1 MTVNNYRQSHFRI
14 KEPAKIH
21 GEPTFDKIKVLYDS
35 LKTNATSAPSSKGGG
50 RHGHLGIVIAPA
62 DCALISL
69 TPFNRTADPG
79 EFVIPDGAANIDAAQ
94 IAKVRYQSALDIF
107 TKESTVD
114 VALKQFISDSLEEI
128 YLEPFINTTTRNI
141 EYDIPFIIKSLFDDY
156 GELNSS
162 SLMQKQQILN
172 TYVFDF
178 KKPIVQLYN
187 IAEDYHLYASMQ
199 GTRIDPSLI
208 ISTVQEII
216 RKTGKFH
223 SHIDKWDEKL
233 AAQKTWDNFKTHFQ
247 QAQKKVR
254 MRAATTTE
262 EVGYTNIISD
272 ITTGVANMISDTE
285 STPEAT
291 NFLQT
296 LSSSVVHN
304 QGHLNQITDTLNDLQ
319 TQLAA
324 INASR
329 SNHQQPPPPPQ
340 FQPPRPPQQ

>member
-1 MTVNNYRQSHFRI
+1 
-14 KEPAKIH
+14 
-21 GEPTFDKIKVLYDS
+21 
-35 LKTNATSAPSSKGGG
+35 
-50 RHGHLGIVIAPA
+50 
-62 DCALISL
+62 
-69 TPFNRTADPG
+69 
-79 EFVIPDGAANIDAAQ
+79 
-94 IAKVRYQSALDIF
+94 
-107 TKESTVD
+107 
-114 VALKQFISDSLEEI
+114 
-128 YLEPFINTTTRNI
+128 
-141 EYDIPFIIKSLFDDY
+141 
-156 GELNSS
+156 
-162 SLMQKQQILN
+162 
-172 TYVFDF
+172 
-178 KKPIVQLYN
+178 
-187 IAEDYHLYASMQ
+187 MQ

-216 RKTGKFH
+216 CKTGKLH
-223 SHIDKWDEKL
+223 SHIDKWDEKTV
-233 AAQKTWDNFKTHFQ
+233 AQKTWDNFKTHFQ

-324 INASR
+324 INAAR
-329 SNHQQPPPPPQ
+329 SNHQQPTPPPQ
-340 FQPPRPPQQ
+340 FQPPRPPQQQFQPPPQF